1 MKQLTIISELVK
13 VWGYC
18 FVKFSSFSDKHFLHT
33 EEIPVFPDRLK
44 EIVKEVIEFNT
55 KIIPDE
61 YDMISQLDLIDG
73 NAFRN
78 LLSYLI
84 LPIADFSQSLL
95 YLWLKRLWKI
105 KVFEWVKRHY
115 WVKQM
120 SGF

>member
-1 MKQLTIISELVK
+1 
-13 VWGYC
+13 
-18 FVKFSSFSDKHFLHT
+18 LHT

-95 YLWLKRLWKI
+95 YL
-105 KVFEWVKRHY
+105 
-115 WVKQM
+115 
-120 SGF
+120 

>member
-1 MKQLTIISELVK
+1 
-13 VWGYC
+13 
-18 FVKFSSFSDKHFLHT
+18 LHT

-84 LPIADFSQSLL
+84 LPIADLSQSLL
-95 YLWLKRLWKI
+95 YL
-105 KVFEWVKRHY
+105 
-115 WVKQM
+115 
-120 SGF
+120 